1 MELEP
6 QGSWEFLKSKCPLIL
21 EAFSADKLLI
31 GNGHWRIL
39 KNKNKDLMLSD
50 GDATTYEWR
59 QTCLSVSSAEELLSG
74 IESTIMQPRN
84 LFGL

>member
-1 MELEP
+1 MDT
-6 QGSWEFLKSKCPLIL
+6 
-21 EAFSADKLLI
+21 A
-31 GNGHWRIL
+31 IL